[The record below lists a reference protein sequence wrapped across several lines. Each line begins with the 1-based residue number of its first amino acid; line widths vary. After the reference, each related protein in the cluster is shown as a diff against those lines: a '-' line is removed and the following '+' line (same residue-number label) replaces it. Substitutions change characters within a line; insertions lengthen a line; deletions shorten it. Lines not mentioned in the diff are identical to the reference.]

1 MHKKKFGKIC
11 RHLHVCQRLFIKIN
25 LFIKTKIEDEKKIEQ
40 LISVISKGQVT
51 VTRW

>member
-25 LFIKTKIEDEKKIEQ
+25 LFIKTKIEDEQKFEQ
-40 LISVISKGQVT
+40 LISVISKEQVT
-51 VTRW
+51 VTR

>member
-25 LFIKTKIEDEKKIEQ
+25 LFIKTKIEDEQK